1 MEKNKKTEKTSPK
14 TEKKEAPS
22 TESKTTSQKKP
33 NKLQKTFQS
42 AADSIRRRPYIAV
55 IILLALV
62 GLGYLISNAANWFV
76 VARVNGEVINRAEYV
91 EELER
96 ASGQQVLEGLITQ
109 ELIRQEAEERNI
121 AVTDQEIDAELASL
135 EAQLQQQGQT
145 LDQFLTLQN
154 ISREEAREQVRLQK
168 MLEKMVDPNQPVAT
182 EEVDAFI
189 EQNEQFASEDV
200 DLETLQQQATE
211 QIRQQKVSQQINQLL
226 QQLRQTS
233 DVQVNTQEE

>member
-1 MEKNKKTEKTSPK
+1 MEKNTKTEKPAKT
-14 TEKKEAPS
+14 TEK
-22 TESKTTSQKKP
+22 SKTTASNPFVAGMQKKIHAA
-33 NKLQKTFQS
+33 S
-42 AADSIRRRPYIAV
+42 AGARKRPYVLAIT
-55 IILLALV
+55 LLALV
-62 GLGYLISNAANWFV
+62 GLAYLISNAVNWFV
-76 VARVNGEVINRAEYV
+76 VARVNGKVINRAEYV
-91 EELER
+91 AELER
-96 ASGQQVLEGLITQ
+96 ASGQQVLEGLVTQ

-121 AVTDQEIDAELASL
+121 AVTDEEIDAELASL

-168 MLEKMVDPNQPVAT
+168 MLEKMVDANQPVAT

-200 DLETLQQQATE
+200 DLETLRQQATD

-226 QQLRQTS
+226 QQLRQSS
-233 DVQVNTQEE
+233 DVQLNTREE

>member
-1 MEKNKKTEKTSPK
+1 MEKNAKSDKPAKT
-14 TEKKEAPS
+14 
-22 TESKTTSQKKP
+22 TESKSAKSKNPFLANTQK
-33 NKLQKTFQS
+33 NIQS
-42 AADSIRRRPYIAV
+42 AVNGARKRPYLVAL
-55 IILLALV
+55 ILLALV
-62 GLGYLISNAANWFV
+62 GTGYLISSAANWFV
-76 VARVNGEVINRAEYV
+76 VARVNGEVINRAQYV
-91 EELER
+91 AELER
-96 ASGQQVLEGLITQ
+96 ASGDQVLEGLITQ

-121 AVTDQEIDAELASL
+121 TVTDQEIDAELASL

-200 DLETLQQQATE
+200 DLETLQKQATD
-211 QIRQQKVSQQINQLL
+211 QIRQQKVGQQINTLL

-233 DVQVNTQEE
+233 DVQLNLD